1 RRSASCWSRWRS
13 PCSRSSGG
21 GRSWRRSVL
30 ELELDVVRDG
40 FTLDVQLSLGPGPT
54 ALVGP
59 NGAGKSTLLRAIL
72 GAVPVRGGRIVLDGR
87 TVLDTARG
95 ISVPTEERRVA
106 WVPQEYALFPH
117 LTVLD
122 NVTFGIPGPE
132 GRARAGAV
140 MDQLGLGPLGAR
152 RPGALSGGER
162 QKVALAR
169 ALVAEPRALLL
180 DEPLAA
186 LDVDTRE
193 TTRALL
199 AETLHQ
205 LAIPSVVVTHEMRD
219 VLALGGPVVLIEAG
233 RVRSAGALDVFRAS
247 PPSEFARRL

>member
-1 RRSASCWSRWRS
+1 
-13 PCSRSSGG
+13 
-21 GRSWRRSVL
+21 VL
-30 ELELDVVRDG
+30 ELELDVVRDD
-40 FTLDVQLSLGPGPT
+40 FSLDVKLSLEPGPT

-59 NGAGKSTLLRAIL
+59 NGAGKSTMLRAIL
-72 GAVPVRGGRIVLDGR
+72 GAVTVRRGRIVLEGH
-87 TVLDTARG
+87 TLLDTARG

-117 LTVLD
+117 LTVLE
-122 NVTFGIPGPE
+122 NVTFGIPGAT

-140 MDQLGLGPLGAR
+140 MDQLGLAPLRSR

-169 ALVAEPRALLL
+169 ALAAEPRALLL

-186 LDVDTRE
+186 LDADTRE
-193 TTRALL
+193 ATRALL
-199 AETLHQ
+199 ADTLHR

-219 VLALGGPVVLIEAG
+219 VVALGGPVVLLEG
-233 RVRSAGALDVFRAS
+233 GHVRSAGALDRFRSS
-247 PPSEFARRL
+247 PPSEFARSLVSRAVRGV

>member
-1 RRSASCWSRWRS
+1 
-13 PCSRSSGG
+13 
-21 GRSWRRSVL
+21 VL
-30 ELELDVVRDG
+30 ELDLEVVRDG
-40 FTLDVQLSLGPGPT
+40 FTLDVDLSLAPGPT

-72 GAVPVRGGRIVLDGR
+72 GAVPVRRGRIVLDGR
-87 TVLDTARG
+87 TLLDTERG
-95 ISVPTEERRVA
+95 VDVPTEERRVA

-117 LTVLD
+117 LTVLE
-122 NVTFGIPGPE
+122 NVTFGIPGQDGR
-132 GRARAGAV
+132 GRAGLV
-140 MDQLGLGPLGAR
+140 MERLGLGPLRSR

-169 ALVAEPRALLL
+169 ALAAEPRALLL

-186 LDVDTRE
+186 LDADTRE
-193 TTRALL
+193 ATRAIL
-199 AETLHQ
+199 AETLHR
-205 LAIPSVVVTHEMRD
+205 LAIPTLAVTHEMRD

-247 PPSEFARRL
+247 PPSDFARSLVTRIAGA

>member
-1 RRSASCWSRWRS
+1 LR
-13 PCSRSSGG
+13 
-21 GRSWRRSVL
+21 
-30 ELELDVVRDG
+30 
-40 FTLDVQLSLGPGPT
+40 LSLSPGPT

-72 GAVPVRGGRIVLDGR
+72 GAIPVRRGSIVLDGR
-87 TVLDTARG
+87 TLLDTARG

-117 LTVLD
+117 LTVLEH
-122 NVTFGIPGPE
+122 VTFGTPGEE

-140 MDQLGLGPLGAR
+140 MDRLGLGPLGAR

-186 LDVDTRE
+186 LDADTRE

-199 AETLHQ
+199 AETLHR

-219 VLALGGPVVLIEAG
+219 VLAL
-233 RVRSAGALDVFRAS
+233 
-247 PPSEFARRL
+247 

>member
-1 RRSASCWSRWRS
+1 
-13 PCSRSSGG
+13 
-21 GRSWRRSVL
+21 VL
-30 ELELDVVRDG
+30 ELELDVVRDD
-40 FTLDVQLSLGPGPT
+40 FFLDVQLSLEAGPT

-59 NGAGKSTLLRAIL
+59 NGAGKSTVLRAIL
-72 GAVPVRGGRIVLDGR
+72 GAVPVRRGRIVLDGR
-87 TVLDTARG
+87 TLLDTARG

-117 LTVLD
+117 LTVLE
-122 NVTFGIPGPE
+122 NVTFGIPGAT

-140 MDQLGLGPLGAR
+140 MDQLGLAPLRSR

-169 ALVAEPRALLL
+169 ALAAEPRALLL

-186 LDVDTRE
+186 LDADTRE
-193 TTRALL
+193 ATRALL
-199 AETLHQ
+199 ADTLHR

-219 VLALGGPVVLIEAG
+219 VVALGGSVVLLEG
-233 RVRSAGALDVFRAS
+233 GHVRSAGALDRFRSS
-247 PPSEFARRL
+247 PPSEFARSLVSRAVRGV